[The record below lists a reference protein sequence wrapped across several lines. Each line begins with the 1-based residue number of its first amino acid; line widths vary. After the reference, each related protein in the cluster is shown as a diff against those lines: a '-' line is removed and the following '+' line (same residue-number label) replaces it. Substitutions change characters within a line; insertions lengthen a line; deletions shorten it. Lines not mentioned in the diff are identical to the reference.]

1 MSHIELE
8 RAKRER
14 ELKEKEEASKIESSI
29 TAAGTLFPEKES
41 SVSLKYPMLTK
52 SNYAAWAIKMEVFMM
67 AQGVWDA
74 IESPDPIDSRR
85 DKMAL
90 AAIYQGI
97 GEDTLLQLGAKKTAK
112 EAWNMLKM
120 MNQGADKVKEV
131 RSQTLWREF
140 EALRM
145 GDSENVDDFSGK
157 LTIIV
162 NKLRNLGNTVEEER
176 VVKKLLRSV
185 SSKFLQI
192 VSAIE
197 EFSDLTTKSFL
208 FDSRGGDDESKPQKK
223 KFDKSKI
230 KCYGCGKMGHFAS
243 ECLSK
248 EKDEQ
253 ANLTET
259 EEVEPALL
267 LIENCELNVS
277 KEEIYIEEPSLLMI
291 ETCEVTEGEVYVAA
305 TGGSLMKEAGWYLDT
320 GASNHMA
327 GDINYFSEIDQSIFG
342 KVKFGDESVII
353 IHGLGSVLF
362 QCKNGE
368 HLTLTNVYY
377 IPKLKSNIIS
387 LGQIDENGGRVII
400 EGGILRVYDDLNR
413 LTIKVK
419 RQPNRL
425 FVAKL
430 QVAEKV
436 SDKKCRGDDTI
447 SSLVSVKGVMIGYEE
462 GSKAYRLYDPVKKKL
477 IISRDVIFEE
487 EKSWPWQSE
496 KKEEELENVDIFTV
510 KLRDAGG
517 ATTVSEGGS
526 VT

>member
-1 MSHIELE
+1 MQGGILRIALECGSYGYNANSGYNSLLSMPLWTMYCNGRKAGYAVKRKPSKVDMEALRLMDQLLALRSRPKMSHIELE
-8 RAKRER
+8 
-14 ELKEKEEASKIESSI
+14 
-29 TAAGTLFPEKES
+29 T
-41 SVSLKYPMLTK
+41 
-52 SNYAAWAIKMEVFMM
+52 WAIKMEVFMM

-120 MNQGADKVKEV
+120 MNQGADKVKE
-131 RSQTLWREF
+131 
-140 EALRM
+140 
-145 GDSENVDDFSGK
+145 
-157 LTIIV
+157 
-162 NKLRNLGNTVEEER
+162 
-176 VVKKLLRSV
+176 
-185 SSKFLQI
+185 I

-197 EFSDLTTKSFL
+197 EFSDLTTKSVEEVIGSL
-208 FDSRGGDDESKPQKK
+208 KAHEERLLSCGGKSDETLLLTKAEWKAREEATKNKKASANSRGGRSGGRGRGRGRHCGESSRGGDDESKPQKK

-320 GASNHMA
+320 
-327 GDINYFSEIDQSIFG
+327 EP
-342 KVKFGDESVII
+342 VITW
-353 IHGLGSVLF
+353 
-362 QCKNGE
+362 Q
-368 HLTLTNVYY
+368 
-377 IPKLKSNIIS
+377 
-387 LGQIDENGGRVII
+387 VI
-400 EGGILRVYDDLNR
+400 
-413 LTIKVK
+413 
-419 RQPNRL
+419 
-425 FVAKL
+425 
-430 QVAEKV
+430 
-436 SDKKCRGDDTI
+436 
-447 SSLVSVKGVMIGYEE
+447 
-462 GSKAYRLYDPVKKKL
+462 
-477 IISRDVIFEE
+477 
-487 EKSWPWQSE
+487 
-496 KKEEELENVDIFTV
+496 
-510 KLRDAGG
+510 
-517 ATTVSEGGS
+517 
-526 VT
+526 